1 MIIFRE
7 MHLKLWI
14 NYALKELGSVWFQIG
29 YIGKKSDWQAHSRDL
44 RGPRSTGHGIRT
56 STIVAYCSYGP
67 HIICFDVSAKD

>member
-44 RGPRSTGHGIRT
+44 
-56 STIVAYCSYGP
+56 
-67 HIICFDVSAKD
+67 